1 MKITKLA
8 KGISLKRPLE
18 GGNEEQLTVVRQV
31 LADVKTQGDVAL
43 RAYTE
48 RWDGYMPVSLRV
60 TKKEIQEAINALD
73 QQLYQDLA
81 EAANNI
87 RLYHEQQSRH
97 GYRIELG
104 DGSWL
109 GQRVTA
115 LDAVGLYVPGGT
127 AAYPSSVLMNVIP
140 AQVAGVNRIVIA
152 SPAGRDGKI
161 PAGVLV
167 AAHLLGIDEIY
178 KIGGAQAIAALA
190 YGTETIAPVDKITG
204 PGNIFVALAKREVF
218 GEVAI
223 DMIAGPSEIAVLAD
237 DTAFP
242 DEIAADLLSQA
253 EHDPLACAILV
264 TTSEQLAKNV
274 AEEVEKQLEI
284 LPRQEVARASIENFG
299 VIYVAETVSDAVEA
313 INSLAPEHLEI
324 MTNNAEAIAEQIK
337 HAGGIFIG
345 RYSSEPVG
353 DYFAG
358 TNHVLPTNSTARFA
372 SGLNVDDF
380 VKKSSI
386 VYYSEKTWQD
396 NAPKIARLAR
406 MEGLEGHARAVESR
420 GWKKE

>member
-18 GGNEEQLTVVRQV
+18 GGNEEQLKVVRQV
-31 LADVKTQGDVAL
+31 LTDVRTQGDVAL

-48 RWDGYMPVSLRV
+48 RWDGYMPTSLRV
-60 TKKEIQEAINALD
+60 TKEEIQEAVNALD
-73 QQLYQDLA
+73 QQLYQDLV
-81 EAANNI
+81 EAAQNI
-87 RLYHEQQSRH
+87 RLYHEQQSRQ
-97 GYRIELG
+97 GYRLELG

-140 AQVAGVNRIVIA
+140 AQVAGVKRIVIA
-152 SPAGRDGKI
+152 SPAGLDGKM

-167 AAHLLGIDEIY
+167 AAQLLGIEEIY

-253 EHDPLACAILV
+253 EHDRLACAVLV
-264 TTSEQLAKNV
+264 TTSEELAKKV

-299 VIYVAETVSDAVEA
+299 VIYIAETVSDAVEA

-324 MTNNAEAIAEQIK
+324 MTNNAEAIAEQIR

-380 VKKSSI
+380 VKKSSV
-386 VYYSEKTWQD
+386 VYYSEKTWQEH
-396 NAPKIARLAR
+396 APKIARLAR

-420 GWKKE
+420 GWKKV

>member
-31 LADVKTQGDVAL
+31 LADVRTQGDVAL

-264 TTSEQLAKNV
+264 TTSEQLAKKV